1 MFYSLRRRS
10 GARDPFSAGTWTAA
24 DGSFRHLSADDL
36 DIAVLDHWKSA
47 RGGTYPARW
56 RLRTPA
62 LGLDVELRPILADQE
77 LDTTPRYWEG
87 AVDVRGRLGGA
98 AISGRGYVELT
109 GYARIE

>member
-62 LGLDVELRPILADQE
+62 LGLDVEAATDLADQINP
-77 LDTTPRYWEG
+77 TP
-87 AVDVRGRLGGA
+87 ATGRARSTFAAGA
-98 AISGRGYVELT
+98 A
-109 GYARIE
+109 ARLSQVAAMSS